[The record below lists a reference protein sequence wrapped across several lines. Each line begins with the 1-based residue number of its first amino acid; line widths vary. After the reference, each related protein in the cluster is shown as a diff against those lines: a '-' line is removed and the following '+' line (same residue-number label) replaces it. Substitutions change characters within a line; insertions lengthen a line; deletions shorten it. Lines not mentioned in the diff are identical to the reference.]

1 VKMDES
7 GRLTSV
13 MKFEFEGEKVSY
25 ERRSTTTELFMKHV
39 HDHDVHGAH
48 QHYFMLK
55 SSSRRSFLPTDLHWT
70 YPILVVFIDI

>member
-48 QHYFMLK
+48 QHLLYVEIELAPLIPSYGLTLDLPNF
-55 SSSRRSFLPTDLHWT
+55 SSFH
-70 YPILVVFIDI
+70 